1 MYSVNTDDEQKGDQG
16 EDIQKSLTT
25 ASKIVNNIKV
35 VDDAIEERKKL
46 LAQVKQTKK
55 RHESLSQHA
64 QIGNDLLKD
73 LNVQKSLSADS

>member
-16 EDIQKSLTT
+16 EDIQKLLTT
-25 ASKIVNNIKV
+25 ASKLVNNIKV

-55 RHESLSQHA
+55 QHELLSHHA